1 MAELTRRF
9 EGHSAIV
16 TGAAQGIGK
25 AIAERLAAEGANV
38 MAADVKPSI
47 GRAVEEIASRHGD
60 VRVLPFQGDVSQP
73 AIAELL
79 IGDARRTFGRI
90 EILINNAG
98 GGGVQPYDQFTD
110 EQIAA
115 TFSNNLWAAFRCT
128 RAVVPIMREQQY
140 GRIVNVTANAVFGG
154 LTDHAVVNS
163 AKAGVHGLS
172 SGLAIELAPAGITIN
187 TVAPAITL
195 IESTAESL
203 GQKEPPARLLRAIA
217 RVPMG
222 RAAKME
228 EVAAAVA
235 FFASRE
241 ASFISGQVLR
251 VNGGSA

>member
-9 EGHSAIV
+9 EGQSAVV

-25 AIAERLAAEGANV
+25 VIAERLAAEGANV
-38 MAADVKPSI
+38 IAADVKPII
-47 GRAVEEIASRHGD
+47 GRAADEISSRHSG
-60 VRVLPFQGDVSQP
+60 VRVLPFQGDISQQ

-79 IGDARRTFGRI
+79 IGDARRAFGRI
-90 EILINNAG
+90 EILVNNAG
-98 GGGVQPYDQFTD
+98 GGGVQPYEQFTD
-110 EQIAA
+110 EQIAT
-115 TFSNNLWAAFRCT
+115 TFANNLWAAFRCT

-154 LTDHAVVNS
+154 LIDHAVVNS

-172 SGLAIELAPAGITIN
+172 AGLAVELAPFGITIN

-195 IESTAESL
+195 IESTAERLSL
-203 GQKEPPARLLRAIA
+203 KEPPPVLLKAIG
-217 RVPMG
+217 RIPMG
-222 RAAKME
+222 RPAKME

>member
-9 EGHSAIV
+9 EGQSAVV

-25 AIAERLAAEGANV
+25 VIAEQLAAEGANV
-38 MAADVKPSI
+38 IAADVKPTI
-47 GRAVEEIASRHGD
+47 GRAVDEISNRHRG
-60 VRVLPFQGDVSQP
+60 VRVLPFQGDVSQQ
-73 AIAELL
+73 AVAELL
-79 IGDARRTFGRI
+79 VGDARRAFGRVD
-90 EILINNAG
+90 ILVNNAG
-98 GGGVQPYDQFTD
+98 GGGVQPYEKFSD
-110 EQIAA
+110 EQIAT
-115 TFSNNLWAAFRCT
+115 TFANNLWAAFRCI
-128 RAVVPIMREQQY
+128 RAAVPIMREQRY

-172 SGLAIELAPAGITIN
+172 AGLAIELAPDGITIN

-195 IESTAESL
+195 IESTAERL
-203 GQKEPPARLLRAIA
+203 GQKEPPPVLLKAIA
-217 RVPMG
+217 RIPMG
-222 RAAKME
+222 RPGKME

>member
-9 EGHSAIV
+9 EGQNAIV

-25 AIAERLAAEGANV
+25 VIAERLASEGANLI
-38 MAADVKPSI
+38 AADLKPSI
-47 GRAVEEIASRHGD
+47 GRAVEEISGRCAG
-60 VRVLPFQGDVSQP
+60 VQVLPFQGDVSQKTV
-73 AIAELL
+73 AELL
-79 IGDARRTFGRI
+79 ITDARRAFGRI
-90 EILINNAG
+90 DVLINNAG
-98 GGGVQPYDQFTD
+98 GGGVQPYESFNE
-110 EQIAA
+110 EQIVT
-115 TFSNNLWAAFRCT
+115 TFANNLWAAFRCT
-128 RAVVPIMREQQY
+128 QAVVPIMREQQY

-154 LTDHAVVNS
+154 LTNHAVVNS

-172 SGLAIELAPAGITIN
+172 SGLAIDLAPFGITIN

-195 IESTAESL
+195 IESTAEALSL
-203 GQKEPPARLLRAIA
+203 TEPPARLLRAIA
-217 RVPMG
+217 RIPMG

-251 VNGGSA
+251 VNGGAG